1 MGQLINYDKENIPEP
16 VMKAIAPY
24 VDDPEFDADFI
35 RSKSAAAAGL
45 CAWAVNIVTFY
56 KVYCDVEPKRLAL
69 EAANTKQAAAQ
80 EKLRHIQIKIN
91 ALEEA
96 LGKLTAEFE
105 KATAAKLKCQK
116 EAETTGK
123 TIELANRLVGG
134 LASENVRWAEAVR
147 DFKEQEKTIPGDV
160 LLITAYV
167 SYMGCFTKPFRID
180 LMKNYWLPAIA
191 SMVSMLPITEGL
203 DPLTLLTDDASIAS
217 WNNEGLPSDRMS
229 TENATILTA
238 CERWPLMI
246 DPQLQGIKWIKT
258 KYGDNLTVIRLGQ
271 RGFMDVIERAVSSGE
286 VVLIE
291 NLEENMDPVLDP
303 LLGRNTIK
311 KGRAIKLGDKECEYN
326 SVSMAVLPNKITV
339 RYLYET
345 EIIIYS
351 SALHDLAFI

>member
-1 MGQLINYDKENIPEP
+1 
-16 VMKAIAPY
+16 MKAIAPY
-24 VDDPEFDADFI
+24 VADPEFEPDFI
-35 RSKSAAAAGL
+35 RTKSGAAAGL
-45 CAWAVNIVTFY
+45 CAWAINIVTFY

-69 EAANTKQAAAQ
+69 EAANAKQAAAQ
-80 EKLRHIQIKIN
+80 EKLRQIQTKIN

-105 KATAAKLKCQK
+105 KATAAKLKCQQ

-134 LASENVRWAEAVR
+134 LASENVRWAEAVKE
-147 DFKEQEKTIPGDV
+147 FKEQEKTIPGDV
-160 LLITAYV
+160 LLITAYI
-167 SYMGCFTKPFRID
+167 SYMGCFTKSFRID
-180 LMKNYWLPAIA
+180 LMSNYWLPAIVNLG
-191 SMVSMLPITEGL
+191 SVLPITEGL
-203 DPLTLLTDDASIAS
+203 DPLTLLTDDASVAT

-258 KYGDNLTVIRLGQ
+258 KYGEDLTVIRLGQ
-271 RGFMDVIERAVSSGE
+271 RGYMDVIERAVSSGE

-291 NLEENMDPVLDP
+291 NLEEDMDPVLDP

-326 SVSMAVLPNKITV
+326 AVSIITIV
-339 RYLYET
+339 RSIVFKSLFY
-345 EIIIYS
+345 
-351 SALHDLAFI
+351 